1 MGLREDIQKRIEKK
15 QQELVDREM
24 AFTIERASAAA
35 YIQAMQDMLKSL
47 PRDPSDA
54 RSPDQVLR
62 HGSAMAQAREAIQ
75 KAGKPLHI
83 TDILRAIGRPV
94 DKETRLS
101 IGGSIA
107 NYVRRGEIF
116 TRTAPNTFG
125 LTGMNYDTPQEP
137 PADFG
142 SVRTWGAN
150 LVAPRAEDE
159 PAELDEPMEEGATVM
174 QDVMDDDEVP
184 F

>member
-15 QQELVDREM
+15 QQELTERET
-24 AFTIERASAAA
+24 AFTIERAASGA

-47 PRDPSDA
+47 PRDTSDA
-54 RSPDQVLR
+54 RSSDQVLR
-62 HGSAMAQAREAIQ
+62 HGSAMAQARNAIQ

-83 TDILRAIGRPV
+83 TDILRALGRPV

-101 IGGSIA
+101 IGGSIS

-125 LTGMNYDTPQEP
+125 LAGMNYDAPQEP

-142 SVRTWGAN
+142 AVRS
-150 LVAPRAEDE
+150 PRVNRLEEIEDE
-159 PAELDEPMEEGATVM
+159 PPDVDEATEEAPTLV
-174 QDVMDDDEVP
+174 DDDDEVP